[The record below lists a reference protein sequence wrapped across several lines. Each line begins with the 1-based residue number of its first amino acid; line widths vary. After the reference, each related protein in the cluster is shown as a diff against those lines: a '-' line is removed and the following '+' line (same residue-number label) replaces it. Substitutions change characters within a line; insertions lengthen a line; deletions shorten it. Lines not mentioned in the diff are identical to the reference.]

1 VEQESP
7 RRVDVD
13 WVAPI
18 VTGYVRHNKIAPDQL
33 AGIVGEVHR
42 ALAGIESAA
51 LAQEPPRPAV
61 RIRRSVQQDY
71 VVCLES
77 GFRATALRPHL
88 RVRHGL
94 GVGDYRA
101 RWKLPMIIHSPR
113 PAIRRDAR

>member
-42 ALAGIESAA
+42 ALPVLRVPHWRKSRRDRRCGSVARSSRIMWFVSRAGFARRRSAHICGSGTASESAITA
-51 LAQEPPRPAV
+51 PAGNC
-61 RIRRSVQQDY
+61 Q
-71 VVCLES
+71 
-77 GFRATALRPHL
+77 
-88 RVRHGL
+88 
-94 GVGDYRA
+94 
-101 RWKLPMIIHSPR
+101 
-113 PAIRRDAR
+113 